1 MPQNG
6 HSAHKNLLNQKAVML
21 KLPSVSV
28 TGKVHRQ
35 RLTFKNNIKNTT
47 PGCKITKKEIKNSL
61 HLLMGHGNGKTKQTS
76 EESAGRAG
84 LAMECYLY
92 SYMNH
97 LPVATCE
104 GSTDV
109 MMQVCREM
117 HDSEGN
123 IFYLCQIPNGVL
135 LRL

>member
-1 MPQNG
+1 MKPMPQNG

-61 HLLMGHGNGKTKQTS
+61 HLLM
-76 EESAGRAG
+76 
-84 LAMECYLY
+84 AMAKP
-92 SYMNH
+92 NKH
-97 LPVATCE
+97 LKRVQGGPVLQWSATCI
-104 GSTDV
+104 
-109 MMQVCREM
+109 
-117 HDSEGN
+117 H
-123 IFYLCQIPNGVL
+123 I
-135 LRL
+135 